1 MTFPSSITFIFLCY
15 QTTWGEAYIVETLHV
30 KFLVK
35 VKVTQSCPN
44 LCDPMDYTWNS
55 PGQNT
60 GVGNFSPLQGI
71 FWTQGLNPGIPHC
84 GQILCQLNHKGSPRI
99 LEWVAC
105 PFSSRSSDPGI
116 KLGTPAL
123 QGNSL
128 PTELSGDPK
137 VSKVLSCPQMPS

>member
-1 MTFPSSITFIFLCY
+1 MGRGVHSRDITCKVSS
-15 QTTWGEAYIVETLHV
+15 ESES
-30 KFLVK
+30 
-35 VKVTQSCPN
+35 QSCLN

-55 PGQNT
+55 LGQNT

-71 FWTQGLNPGIPHC
+71 FRTQGLNPGIPHC
-84 GQILCQLNHKGSPRI
+84 GRILCQLSHKGSPRI

-105 PFSSRSSDPGI
+105 PFSSRSSGPGI
-116 KLGTPAL
+116 KPGTPAL

-128 PTELSGDPK
+128 PTELSGNPK